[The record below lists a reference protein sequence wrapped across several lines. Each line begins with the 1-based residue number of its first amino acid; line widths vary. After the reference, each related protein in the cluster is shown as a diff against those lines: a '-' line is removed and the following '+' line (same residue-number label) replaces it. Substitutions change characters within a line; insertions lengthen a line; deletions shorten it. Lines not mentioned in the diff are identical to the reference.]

1 MPLVWPPAAT
11 LTLIR
16 QRRIEQPNFE
26 WAANHDHANIWMRI
40 ALQILTTDNFFA
52 TPRQCQV
59 KWQALRSGYDNIN
72 HIEANR
78 TQGRNV
84 RAPNRY
90 DRLFHQEMSDEFWVH
105 SSKYLIKIYS

>member
-40 ALQILTTDNFFA
+40 ALQILTINQFFA
-52 TPRQCQV
+52 TPRQCQI

-84 RAPNRY
+84 RASNRY
-90 DRLFHQEMSDEFWVH
+90 NRHFHQEMSDEFWVH
-105 SSKYLIKIYS
+105 SSKYLIQIYS